1 MTWWLGLLP
10 DNDEDMNAAMREY
23 AIAMRK
29 LYLEVDKVNI
39 LENWVDEL
47 AEHRYQDIEVLEN

>member
-1 MTWWLGLLP
+1 MLP